1 MPKIGFFK
9 EEDRMDLEGL
19 LNKTLKPAL
28 GCTEPVAVAFGV
40 AAASQAVGGWRPGQ
54 DGCVIHNIPAA
65 DVLSIRVRVNR
76 NIFKNAFSIYIPNTG
91 GHKGIVM
98 AAALGVWCNPAA
110 GLQLFHGLDP
120 ENVTKA
126 RYLIEQGRVSIEIV
140 SADHTDLFIEAHV
153 RLRRGSEIHE
163 GASVVQD
170 EHTNLVLLKC
180 DGNEIF
186 RKSSLPHL
194 GQDLKESLQELAGLT
209 FEDLVRMAG
218 GLPESAHPLLL
229 RTIELNRSAAEIGLE
244 QPLGLGVG
252 YYGSQSGEPPGNR
265 SYLADGSAGGSDAR
279 MSGYP
284 VEVMSSAGSG
294 NQGIIATLPVY
305 SYCREA
311 GIDGPPMLKAIA
323 LSHLV
328 TMYVT
333 SHVGYLSSLCG
344 VAIKAG
350 IGAAC
355 GITYAM
361 GGGVE
366 EIQRAVKIVAATL
379 SGVICDGAK
388 PGCALK
394 VSSSSDI
401 AFRAASLAMKNVD
414 ISDENGIVADTAEN
428 TVRNL
433 ARLNQSMST
442 VEEKIIQIMQEKI
455 RLPKSPGD

>member
-1 MPKIGFFK
+1 
-9 EEDRMDLEGL
+9 MDLASIL
-19 LNKTLKPAL
+19 QKTLKPAL

-40 AAASQAVGGWRPGQ
+40 AAASQAIVGWLPGK
-54 DGCVIHNIPAA
+54 DGCVLRNIPAA
-65 DVLSIRVRVNR
+65 DVDSIRVEVNR
-76 NIFKNAFSIYIPNTG
+76 NIFKNAFSIYIPNAG

-98 AAALGVWCNPAA
+98 AAALGVWCHPGA
-110 GLQLFHGLDP
+110 GLRLFHDLEP
-120 ENVTKA
+120 ENVAQA
-126 RYLIEQGRVSIEIV
+126 RHLIAQGRVSIEIV
-140 SADHTDLFIEAHV
+140 SADHTDLFIETHV
-153 RLRRGSEIHE
+153 RLRIGSEIHE

-180 DGNEIF
+180 DDKEIF
-186 RKSSLPHL
+186 RQASLPQAE
-194 GQDLKESLQELAGLT
+194 QDSKESLEELAGLT
-209 FEDLVRMAG
+209 FKDFVRMAD

-229 RTIELNRSAAEIGLE
+229 RTIELNRSAAEIGLD

-252 YYGSQSGEPPGNR
+252 YYGSQSGEPQGGK

-311 GIDGPPMLKAIA
+311 GIDGPQMLQAVA

-366 EIQRAVKIVAATL
+366 EIQKAVKIVAATL

-394 VSSSSDI
+394 VSSASDI
-401 AFRAASLAMKNVD
+401 ALKAASLAMKNVD

-433 ARLNQSMST
+433 ARLNQSMSM
-442 VEEKIIQIMQEKI
+442 VEDKIIQIMQEKI
-455 RLPKSPGD
+455 PPPKFPGN